1 MKTIKKTFLLL
12 VLILV
17 TLFTVHDASARITID
32 GYSVPPKT
40 TTGKTVTSDDTGASG
55 NSYRP
60 PGSDVT
66 VYQPSSTT
74 IKNCSN
80 GGCTPAQ
87 IVSYYAQS
95 TTVTVN
101 SIYGSYSYQAYRPGA
116 TVVNTGTTGAYM
128 NSYINGYSGFYQA
141 PNGRYY
147 PVGNVT
153 PPRVGPGGGGGGGG
167 PTPTDGPSPTP
178 LPPVAPGPWTKLKD
192 ASFFT
197 NQLLW
202 SQVPASPVAYDA
214 DDNSQAYFI
223 IGEAGVVGAYPEIFV
238 TGLNSGAKVSAHDW
252 GGIYESLPQKLSP
265 ADFSQYVRGRKE
277 YKEIDSFDDITK
289 DGIYI
294 YTPAI
299 NIDVTQAF
307 QAIPPLDITE
317 VPAALNQY
325 NVVLIHEG
333 TININVTGAFNP
345 TKSVAII
352 APDVNIASTVTE
364 VKSIIVSKRT
374 NLGDTTDQG
383 LKIIG
388 SLNVSTVYTNNRK
401 WSNTNRPSLFI
412 VSKPEMNLDLLPYLS
427 IANYDWQQ
435 LQ

>member
-1 MKTIKKTFLLL
+1 MND
-12 VLILV
+12 V
-17 TLFTVHDASARITID
+17 SAKIMMD
-32 GYSVPPKT
+32 GVVVKPPPPKPI
-40 TTGKTVTSDDTGASG
+40 TGKTVSQETSGTSG
-55 NSYRP
+55 Q
-60 PGSDVT
+60 DIT
-66 VYQPSSTT
+66 VYVPSQET

-80 GGCTPAQ
+80 GGCTPNQ
-87 IVSYYAQS
+87 IVSYYAVS
-95 TTVTVN
+95 SGRGGNTTA
-101 SIYGSYSYQAYRPGA
+101 GG
-116 TVVNTGTTGAYM
+116 VVWNTGTTGAAMNTYM
-128 NSYINGYSGFYQA
+128 NGYSGFYQA
-141 PNGRYY
+141 PNGNYY
-147 PVGNVT
+147 PVGAVT
-153 PPRVGPGGGGGGGG
+153 PPRVGSEGGGAIPGG

-178 LPPVAPGPWTKLKD
+178 MPAVIPGPWTKLKD
-192 ASFFT
+192 SSFFT
-197 NQLLW
+197 NDLLW
-202 SQVPASPVAYDA
+202 SQIPASPVAYDA

-223 IGEAGVVGAYPEIFV
+223 IGEAGIVGAYPEIFI
-238 TGLNSGAKVSAHDW
+238 TGLNSGAKVSSHDW
-252 GGIYESLPQKLSP
+252 GSIYESLPQKLSP
-265 ADFSQYVRGRKE
+265 ADFTSYVRGRKE
-277 YKEIDSFDDITK
+277 MKEIDNLDQIDR
-289 DGIYI
+289 DGIFI
-294 YTPAI
+294 FNPLLNNTENLEFAS
-299 NIDVTQAF
+299 
-307 QAIPPLDITE
+307 IPSLDLTE
-317 VPAALNQY
+317 VPAKMNQY

-333 TININVTGAFNP
+333 TVNINVTGAFNP